1 MNVEPYVAAA
11 IQAEPCWLDM
21 AAGVEKSIA
30 LIEEAAS
37 NDAKLV
43 VFPEAW
49 IPGYP
54 HFLWLGSQAWGMQ
67 FVQRYHEN
75 SITVGST
82 EYKALAKAAKDN
94 DIAVAFGA
102 SERDMGSLYLAQFM
116 FSRAGDV
123 LFNRRKLKPTHVER
137 VLYGEGD
144 GSDLHVQDVDGVG
157 RFGGLCCWEHL
168 QPLSKYAMYSQ
179 GEQIHAAAWPSFCLY
194 RGGAYALGPEVNMAA
209 SQIYAVEGSCFVIA
223 ATQVTAQ
230 AGLEMFCENDEH
242 RALLNGIGGGGSSR
256 IYAPDGQII
265 SNLLEE
271 GEEGIV
277 YGTIDVSMIP
287 LAKAAADPSG
297 HYSRPDATQ
306 LVFNKQSQRAVE
318 VVGEDPTNGRGA
330 RSAAELAEADAA
342 VSVDA

>member
-1 MNVEPYVAAA
+1 MSTEPYVAAA
-11 IQAEPCWLDM
+11 VQAEPCWLDM

-30 LIEEAAS
+30 LIEEAAK
-37 NDAKLV
+37 NDAKLI

-54 HFLWLGSQAWGMQ
+54 HFLWLDSQAWGMQ

-75 SITVGST
+75 SVTVGSP
-82 EYKALAKAAKDN
+82 EYKALAKAAGDN
-94 DIAVAFGA
+94 NINVAFGV
-102 SERDMGSLYLAQFM
+102 SERDRGSLYLAQFM
-116 FSRAGDV
+116 FNDKGEV
-123 LFNRRKLKPTHVER
+123 LYNRRKLKPTHVER
-137 VLYGEGD
+137 ALYGEGD
-144 GSDLHVQDVDGVG
+144 GSDLHVEEVDGLG

-179 GEQIHAAAWPSFCLY
+179 GEQVHAAAWPSLCLY

-209 SQIYAVEGSCFVIA
+209 SQVYAVEGSTFVIA
-223 ATQVTAQ
+223 ATQVTGESAFE
-230 AGLEMFCENDEH
+230 LFCENEQQKG
-242 RALLNGIGGGGSSR
+242 LLGGGGGGTSR

-271 GEEGIV
+271 HEEGLV
-277 YGTIDVSMIP
+277 YATIDLSMIP

-306 LVFNKQSQRAVE
+306 LLFDKRQKRAVQ
-318 VVGEDPTNGRGA
+318 VIEDGTVDRGA
-330 RSAAELAEADAA
+330 GPIEADDDL
-342 VSVDA
+342 VVEV